1 MKDPQN
7 GYHISFFKPTT
18 EQARFN
24 RNLVI
29 WLTSIWFIAIFGFQI
44 ALRVLEQPT
53 PEPSFIAFENS
64 WEQVKS
70 GGASADDLRSFGAAA
85 LSVLGKVAIEEDE
98 RALLASS
105 MSWSFFALVPDA
117 QRSSMLEEVASLEA
131 LRSGITDITN
141 PEYLEAKRALLRSAT
156 PVFGLDLTD
165 PRNELIPVE
174 LTTKNIA
181 ALSDEAISNLPGI
194 MQKYMVHNQSFLTD
208 AKFLGFPFHY
218 FYSAVFLL
226 ILFVGLCWL
235 YCVRAD
241 RRNVI
246 LGIED

>member
-1 MKDPQN
+1 MKDPEN

-18 EQARFN
+18 VQARFN

-29 WLTSIWFIAIFGFQI
+29 WLASIWFIAIFGFQI

-53 PEPSFIAFENS
+53 PEPSYTAFENS
-64 WEQVKS
+64 WENIKS
-70 GGASADDLRSFGAAA
+70 NDATAGDLKSFGTAL

-98 RALLASS
+98 RAVLAVS
-105 MSWSFFALVPDA
+105 MSWSFFELVPA
-117 QRSSMLEEVASLEA
+117 EQRSSMLEEVAALEQIKA
-131 LRSGITDITN
+131 GVTDITN
-141 PEYLEAKRALLRSAT
+141 PEFVGAKKDLLRNAA
-156 PVFGLDLTD
+156 PVFGLESKD
-165 PRNELIPVE
+165 PRNVLIPVE
-174 LTTKNIA
+174 LTSKNINS
-181 ALSDEAISNLPGI
+181 LSDEAKNDLPGI
-194 MQKYMVHNQSFLTD
+194 MKKYLVHNQSFLTD

-235 YCVRAD
+235 YCIRAD